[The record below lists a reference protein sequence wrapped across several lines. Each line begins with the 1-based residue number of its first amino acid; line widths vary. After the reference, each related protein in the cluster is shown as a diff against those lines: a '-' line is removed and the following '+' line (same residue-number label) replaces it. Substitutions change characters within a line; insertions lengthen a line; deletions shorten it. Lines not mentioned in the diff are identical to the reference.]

1 MRCRHRFQ
9 YYKSTLQTKE
19 CDAAREARA
28 KAISILQKYSSN
40 KWKIKTFRKLRLNFN
55 TTKVLFKLSE
65 CIRLCP
71 CTKGISILQKYSSNQ
86 ESATQTYDDDQNFNT
101 TKVLFKHDI
110 TAYTFYKAI
119 IFQYYKSTLQTLEP
133 AIKEKIETQFQYY
146 KSTLQTR
153 RG

>member
-28 KAISILQKYSSN
+28 KAISIIQKYSSN

-55 TTKVLFKLSE
+55 TTKVLFKLSA

-71 CTKGISILQKYSSNQ
+71 CTKEISILQKYSSNRRT
-86 ESATQTYDDDQNFNT
+86 STAMKMLNNNFNT
-101 TKVLFKHDI
+101 TKVLFK
-110 TAYTFYKAI
+110 
-119 IFQYYKSTLQTLEP
+119 
-133 AIKEKIETQFQYY
+133 
-146 KSTLQTR
+146 R
-153 RG
+153 

>member
-40 KWKIKTFRKLRLNFN
+40 IWKIKTFRKLRLNFN
-55 TTKVLFKLSE
+55 TTKVLFKLSA

-71 CTKGISILQKYSSNQ
+71 CTKGNSILQKSSSK
-86 ESATQTYDDDQNFNT
+86 EKTAAQTLDVDSNFNT
-101 TKVLFKHDI
+101 TKVLFKPRI
-110 TAYTFYKAI
+110 SNTNV
-119 IFQYYKSTLQTLEP
+119 
-133 AIKEKIETQFQYY
+133 
-146 KSTLQTR
+146 
-153 RG
+153 

>member
-55 TTKVLFKLSE
+55 TTKVLFKLSA

-71 CTKGISILQKYSSNQ
+71 CTKGISILQKYSSNLV
-86 ESATQTYDDDQNFNT
+86 T
-101 TKVLFKHDI
+101 TVVLQFKPN
-110 TAYTFYKAI
+110 
-119 IFQYYKSTLQTLEP
+119 L
-133 AIKEKIETQFQYY
+133 FQYY

>member
-55 TTKVLFKLSE
+55 TTKVLFKRE
-65 CIRLCP
+65 NR
-71 CTKGISILQKYSSNQ
+71 
-86 ESATQTYDDDQNFNT
+86 SADARCRY
-101 TKVLFKHDI
+101 
-110 TAYTFYKAI
+110 
-119 IFQYYKSTLQTLEP
+119 
-133 AIKEKIETQFQYY
+133 QFQYY
-146 KSTLQTR
+146 KSTLQTKNQQHKR
-153 RG
+153 MMMIRISILQKYSSNISNPLAKGIVETYFNTTKVLFKQF